1 MANLYFLTESGT
13 LRPGTYCRERGLFGM
28 SLNRPSRAVSEA
40 VRAAP
45 QRFVFNYLLTITPYI
60 FLRSREVS
68 GPTVTPDVTD
78 G

>member
-1 MANLYFLTESGT
+1 
-13 LRPGTYCRERGLFGM
+13 M